1 MNTRRLGSRGFRAA
15 LLLAIAIG
23 LSASSAA
30 NAGRPEIIRSDT
42 AEPLDVVVPAD
53 CFDGTMHAIGTTR
66 IVGQIVELGEDNS
79 RFHGTI
85 TEAIDIAFS
94 NGATGAWT
102 TTERFAF
109 STRGDD
115 ETFTNVHRDTTE
127 VFDSSGQFIGTVSFR
142 EVEHHTIVDGNVRVE
157 FAHPK
162 LTCDLA

>member
-1 MNTRRLGSRGFRAA
+1 VNTRRLGSRGFRAA

-53 CFDGTMHAIGTTR
+53 CFDGTMHITGTER
-66 IVGQIVELGEDNS
+66 MVSQVVDFGGGNF
-79 RFHGTI
+79 RYHGTL
-85 TEAIDIAFS
+85 TDDFDVAFS
-94 NGATGAWT
+94 NGWTGAWT
-102 TTERFAF
+102 TLEHFSF

-115 ETFTNVHRDTTE
+115 DAFTNVHRDTTA
-127 VFDSSGQFIGTVSFR
+127 VYDSNGQRIGTVTFHV
-142 EVEHHTIVDGNVRVE
+142 VEHHTIVDGIARVE

-162 LTCDLA
+162 LTCDL